1 MFYTLLQSEQPGG
14 GWRNERFVCFEADSR
29 EEAIQR
35 AEWFG
40 IDMTEMMED
49 RRWPSPRWSWYLA
62 SCGKP
67 TPQIAR
73 IEIAEAR
80 GQGLAGEWII
90 VYLNGNLK
98 SSLAIPFENE
108 PDPYAVVST
117 PVNTASTYIFS
128 SYMPYMSI
136 AY

>member
-1 MFYTLLQSEQPGG
+1 MFYTMIQEGNSSGA
-14 GWRNERFVCFEADSR
+14 WRGERFICFEANDM
-29 EEAIQR
+29 EEAKQR

-40 IDMTEMMED
+40 IDMTEMVED
-49 RRWPSPRWSWYLA
+49 RRYATRRWSWYLA

-73 IEIAEAR
+73 VEIADAR
-80 GQGLAGEWII
+80 REGIEGDWII

-98 SSLAIPFENE
+98 SSLAIPLENE
-108 PDPYAVVST
+108 PDPYAVEV
-117 PVNTASTYIFS
+117 VNTTTPYIFS